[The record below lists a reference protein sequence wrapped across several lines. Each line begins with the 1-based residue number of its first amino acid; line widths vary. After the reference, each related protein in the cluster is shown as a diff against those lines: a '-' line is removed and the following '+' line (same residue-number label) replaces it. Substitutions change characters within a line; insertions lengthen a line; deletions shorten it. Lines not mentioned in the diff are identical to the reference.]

1 MPVGILIVDDN
12 AAIRSLLRD
21 ALQREVGWRVCGEAE
36 NGQDAIEK
44 AKRLRPDVI
53 VLDLSMPVMNGLE
66 AGRTL
71 TEALPA
77 VPLVLF
83 TSFET
88 TTLRSEALKAGFKAV
103 VSKSDLQLL
112 IRSVHELVTPA
123 RPSVSS

>member
-36 NGQDAIEK
+36 NGQDAVEK

-83 TSFET
+83 TSF
-88 TTLRSEALKAGFKAV
+88 
-103 VSKSDLQLL
+103 
-112 IRSVHELVTPA
+112 
-123 RPSVSS
+123 